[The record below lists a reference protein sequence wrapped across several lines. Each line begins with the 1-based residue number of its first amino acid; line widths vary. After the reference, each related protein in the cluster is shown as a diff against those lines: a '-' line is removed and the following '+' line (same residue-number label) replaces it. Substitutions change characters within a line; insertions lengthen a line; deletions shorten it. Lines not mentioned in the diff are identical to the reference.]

1 MTFNKKKHQY
11 KLKKLNLICLV
22 STYINWLRAVGRSEI
37 SGGKV
42 VMVWVMGI
50 IYRPDR
56 KIANWSAKKGGGG
69 DQPPSPPP
77 PPRFRQSWL
86 YNQGDIRHVI
96 HPQRSVSLRSPD
108 TNWTNRVLAYLTVG
122 LTYANW
128 QTAVSVCC
136 KHANQINKN
145 YKKTRHK
152 SEGKKTTKETIWAH
166 AIVTYI
172 FRVVTWEQK
181 CSNDP
186 NIVCVA

>member
-1 MTFNKKKHQY
+1 MSSVYLH
-11 KLKKLNLICLV
+11 KLTQGRRKVCK
-22 STYINWLRAVGRSEI
+22 SGRAS
-37 SGGKV
+37 SNV
-42 VMVWVMGI
+42 VGI
-50 IYRPDR
+50 IYPPLEKRQL
-56 KIANWSAKKGGGG
+56 ICQNLKGGGEG
-69 DQPPSPPP
+69 RSPPALP
-77 PPRFRQSWL
+77 SLPRFRQPWL

-152 SEGKKTTKETIWAH
+152 SEGKKTTKETIWAQ

-172 FRVVTWEQK
+172 LRLVTWEQK
-181 CSNDP
+181 CFNDP